1 MTVTEAMNGI
11 TPSADTAGFQMADDF
26 ILAFKTEDT
35 QNKEGDYIVCESMVE
50 EHSAAVN
57 SSTVDKNY
65 IRQGQ
70 VTIKTNTQRVF
81 TINADR
87 YHDEKTAFF
96 DWISSFKMVHGVG
109 SDVIADYVYFNMFT
123 GKGEK
128 GRATVNVTADATN
141 GAGNVAGYTVTVSG
155 INKPTEFTYSAAG

>member
-1 MTVTEAMNGI
+1 MTVTEAMKGI
-11 TPSADTAGFQMADDF
+11 TPDPDKAGFQMADDF
-26 ILAFKTEDT
+26 ILAFKTADT
-35 QNKEGDYIVCESMVE
+35 QTKEGDYIVCESMVE
-50 EHSAAVN
+50 DHSASVN

-87 YHDEKTAFF
+87 YHDAKTAFF
-96 DWISSFKMVHGVG
+96 DWISGHAMVFGVG
-109 SDVIADYVYFNMFT
+109 SDVITDYVYFNMFT

-128 GRATVNVTADATN
+128 GRATVNVTADSTN
-141 GAGNVAGYTVTVSG
+141 GAGNIAGYTVTVSG

>member
-1 MTVTEAMNGI
+1 MTVTEAMKGI
-11 TPSADTAGFQMADDF
+11 TPDPDKVGFQMADDF
-26 ILAFKTEDT
+26 ILAFKTADT
-35 QNKEGDYIVCESMVE
+35 QTKEGDYIVCESMVE
-50 EHSAAVN
+50 DHSATIN
-57 SSTVDKNY
+57 SSTVNKNY
-65 IRQGQ
+65 IRQGHA
-70 VTIKTNTQRVF
+70 TIKTNSQRVF

-109 SDVIADYVYFNMFT
+109 SDVTADYVYFNMFT

-128 GRATVNVTADATN
+128 GRATVDVTADATN